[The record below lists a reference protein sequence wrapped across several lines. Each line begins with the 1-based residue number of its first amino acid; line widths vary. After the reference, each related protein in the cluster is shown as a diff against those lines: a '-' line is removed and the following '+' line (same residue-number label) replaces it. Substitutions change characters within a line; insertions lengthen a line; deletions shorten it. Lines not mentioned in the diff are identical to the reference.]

1 MTPDPIA
8 APQGMAALL
17 HFLSMGGHALYVWLS
32 YGAGLLVVV
41 YHVWSTR
48 RREQDWIRQAR
59 AQVQRR
65 SGGDAG
71 LSSPDRD
78 VQAETEHKQ
87 SQGVRHQ

>member
-1 MTPDPIA
+1 VTPDPMA

-65 SGGDAG
+65 SGGGAG
-71 LSSPDRD
+71 VAPHARD
-78 VQAETEHKQ
+78 DQAEIEHRQ
-87 SQGVRHQ
+87 S